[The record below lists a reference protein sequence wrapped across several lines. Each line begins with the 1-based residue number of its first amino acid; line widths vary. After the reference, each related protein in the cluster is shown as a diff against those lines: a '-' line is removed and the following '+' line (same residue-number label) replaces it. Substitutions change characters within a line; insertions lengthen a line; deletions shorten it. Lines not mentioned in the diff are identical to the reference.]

1 MEELD
6 KYSDKL
12 KDLISIVLLS
22 WHDENAKVISTF
34 NDRIEENIKSV
45 GKNYLDIKKAIELID
60 GNYNSSSWDNII
72 SSFESRS

>member
-60 GNYNSSSWDNII
+60 GNYNSSSWDNTI